1 MGSNP
6 ATLFR
11 DAAMAK
17 HHVIG
22 LIIDSS
28 GSGSG
33 SKYQSAMHK

>member
-22 LIIDSS
+22 VIIDSS
-28 GSGSG
+28 SSG